1 MTDIINIEQP
11 EEAPTL
17 FKVSSD
23 IESDELYINW
33 IKATPGDRWVDI
45 QNTGLNIIRE
55 NREGT
60 IYIYNESTDTWEID
74 VI

>member
-33 IKATPGDRWVDI
+33 IKATPGARWVDI

-55 NREGT
+55 NRDNV
-60 IYIYNESTDTWEID
+60 IYIYNESSDSWDID

>member
-33 IKATPGDRWVDI
+33 IKATPGSRWVDI

-55 NREGT
+55 NRDNV
-60 IYIYNESTDTWEID
+60 IYIYNESSDSWDID

>member
-17 FKVSSD
+17 FKVSLD
-23 IESDELYINW
+23 IESDEPYINW
-33 IKATPGDRWVDI
+33 IKTTIGARWVDI
-45 QNTGLNIIRE
+45 QNNGLNIIRE
-55 NREGT
+55 NRDGV
-60 IYIYNESTDTWEID
+60 IYIYNESSDSWDID